1 MLNRAQQNFQGNWT
15 AIVLAVI
22 SIIQGLAFN
31 DLASRLPVIISYT
44 LVTHDLVPA
53 AHFLLS
59 FIVLLRIFQTY
70 ITAALDYDEWVTNF
84 PDVLIIFVIGLIEY
98 YVFSSLIVPGFL
110 VIQFHQRISFI
121 SVLAAIGHM
130 RAFAS
135 LQEQKFST
143 YEAYRRERRLQAINI
158 GGALAIQVK
167 ELLVLL
173 VRPMPNMVYV
183 LIGTA
188 AAAVLAFNM
197 SYSIRVTFPPK
208 LNISATV
215 CDAVALA
222 GEKSQTRNSNIL
234 VRQSQRGDEPAL
246 ARLISDNFGYIF
258 SAVFDTSPRMTK
270 KILLSM
276 LRAAN
281 GRIPNFGFRSFEV
294 ACDGNSAEVLGLL
307 NSACS
312 KPLST
317 ALVYWPL
324 IPAIILYH
332 LGLYGLIRSWN
343 NWNVIRDTVPEF
355 APDELYIQYIAVN
368 TQFQGIGIGS
378 RLLSRVYELC
388 ISAEKTKVVLD
399 VRESNQKAR
408 DFFRSQGFREDMLIS
423 RFSDQVLGKGQT
435 IRMVHN
441 ISATVSLS

>member
-1 MLNRAQQNFQGNWT
+1 
-15 AIVLAVI
+15 
-22 SIIQGLAFN
+22 
-31 DLASRLPVIISYT
+31 
-44 LVTHDLVPA
+44 
-53 AHFLLS
+53 
-59 FIVLLRIFQTY
+59 
-70 ITAALDYDEWVTNF
+70 
-84 PDVLIIFVIGLIEY
+84 
-98 YVFSSLIVPGFL
+98 
-110 VIQFHQRISFI
+110 
-121 SVLAAIGHM
+121 
-130 RAFAS
+130 
-135 LQEQKFST
+135 
-143 YEAYRRERRLQAINI
+143 
-158 GGALAIQVK
+158 
-167 ELLVLL
+167 
-173 VRPMPNMVYV
+173 MPNMVYV